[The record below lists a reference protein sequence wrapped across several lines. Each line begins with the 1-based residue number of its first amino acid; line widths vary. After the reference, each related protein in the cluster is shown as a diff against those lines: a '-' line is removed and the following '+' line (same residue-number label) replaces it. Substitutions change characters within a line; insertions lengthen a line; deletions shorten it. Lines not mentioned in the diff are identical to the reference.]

1 MDNKMERRFFPVS
14 LRATGEG
21 EKRMIEGYA
30 AVFNSLSV
38 VLYSMFRERIA
49 PGAFAATLG
58 DDIRALWNHNTDF
71 PLGRTKNR
79 TLRLVEDD
87 AGLKVAIE
95 PPATQLARDFV
106 TSIERGD
113 VDQMSFAF
121 NALDETWDELEDG
134 TVVRTLLKVRLFE
147 VSPVTFPAYPAT
159 SVGVRGLGADY
170 IPTIP
175 ESLLRARQVKQT
187 NDSGLTQA
195 RAARERHLQLLAM
208 R

>member
-1 MDNKMERRFFPVS
+1 MDKMERRFFPVS

-21 EKRMIEGYA
+21 EKRVIEGYA

-38 VLYSMFRERIA
+38 VIYSMFRERIA

-71 PLGRTKNR
+71 PLGRTKNN

-147 VSPVTFPAYPAT
+147 VSPVTFPAYQAT
-159 SVGVRGLGADY
+159 SVGVRGGLGADY

-175 ESLLRARQVKQT
+175 ESLLRARQTKNQG
-187 NDSGLTQA
+187 DPLLAQA
-195 RAARERHLQLLAM
+195 RAARERHLQLLSL

>member
-1 MDNKMERRFFPVS
+1 MDNKLERRFFPVS

-21 EKRMIEGYA
+21 EKRVIEGYA

-38 VLYSMFRERIA
+38 VLYGMFRERIA
-49 PGAFAATLG
+49 QGAFASSLG

-71 PLGRTKNR
+71 PLGRTKNN
-79 TLRLVEDD
+79 TLRLAEDD

-95 PPATQLARDFV
+95 PPATQLARDFL

-121 NALDETWDELEDG
+121 NALDETWDEMEDG
-134 TVVRTLLKVRLFE
+134 TIVRTLLKVRLFE

-159 SVGVRGLGADY
+159 SVGVRSGLGTDY

-175 ESLLRARQVKQT
+175 DRLLRARQTKQQGT
-187 NDSGLTQA
+187 DEAAQA
-195 RAARERHLQLLAM
+195 RLRSRRRLLQLM
-208 R
+208 E